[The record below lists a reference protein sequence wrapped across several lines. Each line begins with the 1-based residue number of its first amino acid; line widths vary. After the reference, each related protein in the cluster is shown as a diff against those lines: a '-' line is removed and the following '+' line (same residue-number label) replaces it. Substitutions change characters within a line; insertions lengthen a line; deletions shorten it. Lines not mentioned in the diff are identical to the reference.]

1 MSSVKKLG
9 KRPVRACTEC
19 VRLKSKCDR
28 TYPCSSCIKRG
39 KSALC
44 APAEEA
50 SLPARSNSSPLVDES
65 GSVVGTSSEVR
76 AGARS
81 ELALFRKTFESL
93 QSRLSYLET
102 LVGAASNAPD
112 EIPSSSTL
120 GRRQRPAEEGDANGR
135 ASKRAAVQ
143 TPDDF
148 TIERNVLDSRHQT
161 PEFVGPRGLPFFDP
175 QIQDSAMLLPSARN
189 IFRLFPSRSSLA
201 AVGPTKTVS
210 DVLVH
215 HCMVTT
221 GPLHPVASIPARTRH
236 LELFWS
242 VDGPAQYERCFAA
255 WLASFF
261 AQLAVGARLST
272 SDVCRTLGMDAA
284 MLEELAGH
292 WTDASIASLYYSNF
306 LEQRSM
312 LSLQA
317 VGYLALSG
325 RTAGNFRSI
334 NALVD
339 HSMIAL
345 RQLRLHLDIDAVP
358 AAAVA
363 PATEWEIKASREIR
377 KRVCWALCISHWL
390 YSEHPLIS
398 PDEVKGAPPSVMDV
412 GSTEKYGSL
421 ADFTSVAYL
430 NFLFEIARL
439 VYKTRFAETFSPHLV
454 STQRAALERLQQQA
468 EQTFADFPLL
478 LSFSRVTISYWI
490 LRLLR
495 QPSPLRSP
503 ETLETA
509 RLMLREVPTLRE
521 HDSHHWMML
530 HQICA
535 AALVVCGTGGKELAD
550 KTLELQGS
558 DAHLLD
564 AAEGY
569 FVAASHN
576 SIALKSLALV
586 QQMRQPAVRHPE
598 PSSIPFVDPS
608 AVFTSASGAT
618 FDPTLDDLLGDTAI
632 LEYGLAGYDGV
643 GANTSNLDF
652 AWWS

>member
-1 MSSVKKLG
+1 MSTVKKLG

-44 APAEEA
+44 APAEENT
-50 SLPARSNSSPLVDES
+50 LPTRSTSSPLVDES

-102 LVGAASNAPD
+102 LVGAAANAPD
-112 EIPSSSTL
+112 GVEPSSTL
-120 GRRQRPAEEGDANGR
+120 GRRQRTADEGDANGR

-143 TPDDF
+143 TPDEF
-148 TIERNVLDSRHQT
+148 TIEKNVLDSRQET

-175 QIQDSAMLLPSARN
+175 QKQDSAMLLPSARN

-210 DVLVH
+210 DTLIH

-221 GPLHPVASIPARTRH
+221 GPLHPVVSVPARTRH

-261 AQLAVGARLST
+261 AQLAVGARLAT
-272 SDVCRTLGMDAA
+272 SEVCRRLGMDAS

-306 LEQRSM
+306 LENRSM

-317 VGYLALSG
+317 VAYLALSG
-325 RTAGNFRSI
+325 RTAGNFRSV
-334 NALVD
+334 NSLVD
-339 HSMIAL
+339 HSIIAL
-345 RQLRLHLDIDAVP
+345 RQLRLHLDVDAVP
-358 AAAVA
+358 APTVA
-363 PATEWEIKASREIR
+363 PATEWETKASREIR
-377 KRVCWALCISHWL
+377 KRVCWALCICHWL

-412 GSTEKYGSL
+412 GSTERYGDL

-430 NFLFEIARL
+430 NFLFDVARI
-439 VYKTRFAETFSPHLV
+439 VYKTRFTQELSPHLV
-454 STQRAALERLQQQA
+454 STQRAALVRLQQQA
-468 EQTFADFPLL
+468 DQTFADSPFLR
-478 LSFSRVTISYWI
+478 SFSRVTTSYWI
-490 LRLLR
+490 LRLVRL
-495 QPSPLRSP
+495 PSDPRSP

-509 RLMLREVPTLRE
+509 RVMLREVPTLQE
-521 HDSHHWMML
+521 HEGHHWMML
-530 HQICA
+530 HQVCA
-535 AALVVCGTGGKELAD
+535 AALVICGTGGD
-550 KTLELQGS
+550 
-558 DAHLLD
+558 DATNGLSETQASNARLLD

-576 SIALKSLALV
+576 SIAQKSLALI
-586 QQMRQPAVRHPE
+586 QQMRQPVVRPPE
-598 PSSIPFVDPS
+598 PSSIPFVDPTV
-608 AVFTSASGAT
+608 AFAATSGAA
-618 FDPTLDDLLGDTAI
+618 FDPTLDDLLADTAI
-632 LEYGLAGYDGV
+632 LEYSLPEYGELGNG
-643 GANTSNLDF
+643 TSDLDF

>member
-1 MSSVKKLG
+1 MSTVKKLG

-44 APAEEA
+44 APAEES
-50 SLPARSNSSPLVDES
+50 SLPARSTSSPLVDES

-102 LVGAASNAPD
+102 LVGAAAHASDDA
-112 EIPSSSTL
+112 EPSSNL
-120 GRRQRPAEEGDANGR
+120 GRRQRTADEVDADGR

-143 TPDDF
+143 SPDEF
-148 TIERNVLDSRHQT
+148 TIEQNVLDSQRET

-175 QIQDSAMLLPSARN
+175 QKQDSAMLLPSARN

-210 DVLVH
+210 DTLIH

-221 GPLHPVASIPARTRH
+221 GALHPVASVPARTRH

-261 AQLAVGARLST
+261 AQLAVGARLAT
-272 SDVCRTLGMDAA
+272 SDVCRTLGMDAS

-306 LEQRSM
+306 LENRSM
-312 LSLQA
+312 LALQA

-334 NALVD
+334 NSLVD

-358 AAAVA
+358 APTVA
-363 PATEWEIKASREIR
+363 PATEWETKASREIR

-390 YSEHPLIS
+390 YSEHPFIS
-398 PDEVKGAPPSVMDV
+398 PDEVKGAPPSDGCRIDPAVWRPRRLHLCRLPQLSFRRRPSRLRDSLCN
-412 GSTEKYGSL
+412 GALAASRLDPTSSTRPTAAAGRTGLCGLSL
-421 ADFTSVAYL
+421 
-430 NFLFEIARL
+430 
-439 VYKTRFAETFSPHLV
+439 FA
-454 STQRAALERLQQQA
+454 
-468 EQTFADFPLL
+468 LL
-478 LSFSRVTISYWI
+478 LSRHDLI
-490 LRLLR
+490 L
-495 QPSPLRSP
+495 
-503 ETLETA
+503 
-509 RLMLREVPTLRE
+509 
-521 HDSHHWMML
+521 D
-530 HQICA
+530 
-535 AALVVCGTGGKELAD
+535 
-550 KTLELQGS
+550 
-558 DAHLLD
+558 
-564 AAEGY
+564 
-569 FVAASHN
+569 
-576 SIALKSLALV
+576 
-586 QQMRQPAVRHPE
+586 PA
-598 PSSIPFVDPS
+598 PSS
-608 AVFTSASGAT
+608 
-618 FDPTLDDLLGDTAI
+618 PTVRST
-632 LEYGLAGYDGV
+632 LAGNARNRTDH
-643 GANTSNLDF
+643 A
-652 AWWS
+652 A

>member
-1 MSSVKKLG
+1 MSTVKKLG

-44 APAEEA
+44 APAEES
-50 SLPARSNSSPLVDES
+50 SLPARSTSSPLVDES

-102 LVGAASNAPD
+102 LVGAAAHASDDA
-112 EIPSSSTL
+112 EPSSNL
-120 GRRQRPAEEGDANGR
+120 GRRQRTADEVDADGR

-143 TPDDF
+143 SPDEF
-148 TIERNVLDSRHQT
+148 TIEQNVLDSQRET

-175 QIQDSAMLLPSARN
+175 QKQDSAMLLPSARN

-210 DVLVH
+210 DTLIH

-221 GPLHPVASIPARTRH
+221 GALHPVASVPARTRH

-261 AQLAVGARLST
+261 AQLAVGARLAT
-272 SDVCRTLGMDAA
+272 SDVCRTLGMDAS

-306 LEQRSM
+306 LENRSM
-312 LSLQA
+312 LALQA

-334 NALVD
+334 NSLVD

-358 AAAVA
+358 APTVA
-363 PATEWEIKASREIR
+363 PATEWETKASREIR

-390 YSEHPLIS
+390 YSEHPFIS

-412 GSTEKYGSL
+412 GSTQRYGDL

-430 NFLFEIARL
+430 NFLFDVARV
-439 VYKTRFAETFSPHLV
+439 VYETRFATELSPPRV
-454 STQRAALERLQQQA
+454 STQRAALDRLQQQA
-468 EQTFADFPLL
+468 EQDFADSPFLR
-478 LSFSRVTISYWI
+478 SFSRVTTSYWI

-495 QPSPLRSP
+495 QPSDPRSP

-509 RLMLREVPTLRE
+509 RIMLREVPTLQE
-521 HDSHHWMML
+521 HEGHHWMIL

-535 AALVVCGTGGKELAD
+535 AALVICGIASDNATDDASGTPAAD
-550 KTLELQGS
+550 
-558 DAHLLD
+558 ARLLD

-576 SIALKSLALV
+576 SIAQKSLALI
-586 QQMRQPAVRHPE
+586 QQMRQPLVRPPE
-598 PSSIPFVDPS
+598 PSSIPFVDPT
-608 AVFTSASGAT
+608 AAFPSASGAA
-618 FDPTLDDLLGDTAI
+618 FDPTLDDLLADTAI
-632 LEYGLAGYDGV
+632 LEYSLPEYGELRNGMSD
-643 GANTSNLDF
+643 LDF